1 MKIYS
6 LKNLMTRECL
16 ESLDAICSA
25 RCDHESR
32 MIGART
38 ALSARTWLSA
48 LRFTPGFMERDDRWQ
63 WLKALAKFSALVCVV
78 IVPFS
83 GCGTPETALFEEDL
97 TPYGSA
103 KLTEGNTLAI
113 TFPGSPNLNTTQQ
126 IRHDGKID
134 LQLVGEITAAGRT
147 PAELEKEI
155 IKLYEPQIALRQVTV
170 AVQSSS
176 YPVFV
181 TGSVMH
187 PGKVMVD
194 RPISALEAIMEAGG
208 FDDAK
213 ANLRKVR
220 VLRQEGGKLK
230 PYTLNLKRVLE
241 GSSKQIFYLR
251 PSDIVYV
258 PEKNF

>member
-1 MKIYS
+1 M
-6 LKNLMTRECL
+6 KNLMTRECL
-16 ESLDAICSA
+16 KSLDAIFLA
-25 RCDHESR
+25 RIGT
-32 MIGART
+32 MTGGARVFSISDH
-38 ALSARTWLSA
+38 SASN
-48 LRFTPGFMERDDRWQ
+48 RFQGSRRLLPRRFMERDDGWQ
-63 WLKALAKFSALVCVV
+63 WLKALAKFSALVCVI

-83 GCGTPETALFEEDL
+83 GCGTTETALFEEEL

-220 VLRQEGGKLK
+220 VLRHEGGKLK

-241 GSSKQIFYLR
+241 GSSKQLFYLR